1 MRISIKIVEKDE
13 LVIKWGNGKDEL
25 REMIVKLEI
34 REREWIVGMKDVDAS
49 GELWVI
55 VIWMNN

>member
-1 MRISIKIVEKDE
+1 
-13 LVIKWGNGKDEL
+13 
-25 REMIVKLEI
+25 MIVRLEI